1 MVAVKEFCL
10 TKYGA
15 ERMAEKRALMPLIED
30 IELDLRQPDSN
41 IDNEDLEWS
50 GDLICLNTT
59 SCAAYL
65 VF

>member
-1 MVAVKEFCL
+1 MRNTEAMVAVKEFCL

-41 IDNEDLEWS
+41 IDNEDLE
-50 GDLICLNTT
+50 
-59 SCAAYL
+59 
-65 VF
+65 